1 MNITLYWR
9 YLKYDIDQETWK
21 AAKCHITDD
30 ALAEVLNEAQTGI
43 DSFDHDF
50 CQRKIEQA
58 LMGLQD
64 SLHRFFLS
72 YKRSSEPDPITEAV
86 TETTVE
92 TVANRDED
100 GLGSKNDAGADDTLQ
115 RDQSWTIELQ
125 FDGRRNVN
133 AKLLASELHKYV
145 VLYVLQEW
153 AKMALPVM
161 EQNYV
166 QRMILEEQRIKR
178 IAYRKEP
185 PVLALSEN

>member
-1 MNITLYWR
+1 MDIKLYWK

-43 DSFDHDF
+43 DTFDYHF

-58 LMGLQD
+58 MMGLQD
-64 SLHRFFLS
+64 ALHRFFIMYTHATLD
-72 YKRSSEPDPITEAV
+72 KDEQHPG
-86 TETTVE
+86 TVRP
-92 TVANRDED
+92 VDDVGNRDED
-100 GLGSKNDAGADDTLQ
+100 GLGSKNDAQSDDTLYG
-115 RDQSWTIELQ
+115 DDYWIIKLQ
-125 FDGRRNVN
+125 FDGRRNIN
-133 AKLLASELHKYV
+133 SQLLATELHKYV

-161 EQNYV
+161 EQNYI
-166 QRMILEEQRIKR
+166 QRMMLEEQRIKR

-185 PVLALSEN
+185 PVLALSEG